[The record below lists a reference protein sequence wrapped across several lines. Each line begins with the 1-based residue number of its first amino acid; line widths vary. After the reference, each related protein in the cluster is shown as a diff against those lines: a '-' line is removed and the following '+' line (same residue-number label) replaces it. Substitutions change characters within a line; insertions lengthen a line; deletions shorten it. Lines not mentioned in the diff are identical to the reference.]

1 LKANEEIFS
10 RINNNFKKQ
19 NFLALIGAELEYVE
33 EGKVII
39 TCKHKDNLT
48 QQQGLLHGG
57 VVTSLADVSCGY
69 AALTT
74 MPEDSEVL
82 TVEFK
87 INLLRPANADK
98 IIATGRVIKAGKTL
112 VVTESTVTDE
122 SGDNVIAKMLATMI
136 ATRINK

>member
-1 LKANEEIFS
+1 MNENEKLYNK
-10 RINNNFKKQ
+10 INDSFKKQ
-19 NFLALIGAELEYVE
+19 NFLSLIGAELEHVE
-33 EGKVII
+33 NGKVII
-39 TCKHKDNLT
+39 TCKRKDSLT

-87 INLLRPANADK
+87 INLIRPAISDK
-98 IIATGRVIKAGKTL
+98 IIATGRVIKAGRTL
-112 VVTESTVTDE
+112 VITESTVTDE
-122 SGDNVIAKMLATMI
+122 SGDKIIAKMMATMI
-136 ATRINK
+136 TAKK

>member
-1 LKANEEIFS
+1 
-10 RINNNFKKQ
+10 
-19 NFLALIGAELEYVE
+19 
-33 EGKVII
+33 
-39 TCKHKDNLT
+39 
-48 QQQGLLHGG
+48 
-57 VVTSLADVSCGY
+57 
-69 AALTT
+69 
-74 MPEDSEVL
+74 L